1 MHSIKNSNLNNLN
14 IIFVNRNSDSNKNNY
29 QICNRCI
36 MDTSDPEIS
45 FDKQGNCKHCNS
57 ALELA
62 TNIWFP
68 NDYGKKQ
75 LQIIFEKIKK
85 KGKGKDY
92 DCILGLSGGVDSSYL
107 AYLAVNNGLRPL
119 VVHVDCGWN
128 SELAVK
134 NVENI
139 VKKLN
144 LELFTVV
151 VNWEAI
157 KDLHRAFFKA
167 SLPDQDIPQDHA
179 IFSAV
184 YNFADKHHI
193 KYVLNGVNF
202 ATESIMPSNW
212 GFQGMDYKHLK
223 DVHKK
228 FGKNKL
234 VGYPHVNFFK
244 RYIHYTF
251 IKRMKIV
258 NPLNYIDFD
267 KEKAIEIL
275 KNELGWQYYGG
286 KHYESRFTKFFQ
298 SYYLP
303 VKFNFDKRRGHLS
316 SLIVSGQISRAEA
329 LLKMKEELYSD
340 TEIESDIEYVAK
352 KLDWTTEEF
361 KEILELPP
369 RRHQEFA
376 SLDKIFEIGLKV
388 KRILR
393 F

>member
-1 MHSIKNSNLNNLN
+1 MVSTE
-14 IIFVNRNSDSNKNNY
+14 Y
-29 QICNRCI
+29 QICKRCI
-36 MDTSDPEIS
+36 MDTSDPKIV
-45 FDKQGNCKHCNS
+45 FDEQGNCKHCNS

-62 TNIWFP
+62 KNIWFP
-68 NDYGKKQ
+68 NDYGKK
-75 LQIIFEKIKK
+75 LLDGKFEKIRKEGISK
-85 KGKGKDY
+85 EY
-92 DCILGLSGGVDSSYL
+92 DCIIGLSGGVDSSYL
-107 AYLAVNNGLRPL
+107 AWLAVSNGLRPL

-184 YNFADKHHI
+184 YNYANKHKI

-212 GFQGMDYKHLK
+212 GFQGMDYRHIK

-228 FGKNKL
+228 FGDIEL
-234 VGYPHVNFFK
+234 VDYPHVNFFK
-244 RYIHYTF
+244 RYIYYT
-251 IKRMKIV
+251 IIRRMEII
-258 NPLNYIDFD
+258 NPLNYIDFN
-267 KEKAIEIL
+267 KEKAMELL
-275 KNELGWQYYGG
+275 KTELGWQYYGG

-303 VKFNFDKRRGHLS
+303 VKFGFDKRRGHLS
-316 SLIVSGQISRAEA
+316 SLIVSGQMTREEA
-329 LLKMKEELYSD
+329 LKVMDDKLYSEVD
-340 TEIESDIEYVAK
+340 IESDLEYVAK
-352 KLDWTTEEF
+352 KLDWTVDEF
-361 KEILELPP
+361 KEILKLPP

-376 SLDKIFEIGLKV
+376 SLEGLFEIGLKV
-388 KRILR
+388 KRFLKFR
-393 F
+393 K